1 MADDHTVLGRALIII
16 DAVLDSA
23 TPVSLANLAR
33 STGLPKPTTRRIANT
48 LAGRG
53 LLVRTSRGY
62 VSGPGLAELGA
73 RASAQMSD
81 RLHALPHLQELY
93 ARTHAVT
100 WLIDVTGE
108 RSWPVIS
115 SVFDRTIPTY
125 GNDIWPRNPVDPAIL
140 ATALGQLTYSNDVA
154 RAEGLLQSGVPQ
166 LTRHTPVQPNRIIR
180 SLIRA
185 DEEQVAVEYEQVRL
199 GWSCLAVPVTGRSN
213 QRAVLGLVERTPRFQ
228 TARFVTEARRVAD
241 DLSRT
246 WTIA

>member
-1 MADDHTVLGRALIII
+1 MTDDHTVLGRALIII

-23 TPVSLANLAR
+23 APLSLANLAR

-48 LAGRG
+48 LTGRG
-53 LLVRTSRGY
+53 LLVRTSNGY
-62 VSGPGLAELGA
+62 LSGPGLAELGA

-81 RLHALPHLQELY
+81 RLQALPHLQELY

-100 WLIDVTGE
+100 WLIDVTSE

-115 SVFDRTIPTY
+115 SVFDRTVPTY

-140 ATALGQLTYSNDVA
+140 ATALGQLTYSNDFA
-154 RAEGLLQSGVPQ
+154 RAESLLHSGVPQ
-166 LTRHTPVQPNRIIR
+166 LTRHTPVQPNRIIH

-185 DEEQVAVEYEQVRL
+185 GDEQVAVEYEQVRL

-213 QRAVLGLVERTPRFQ
+213 QRAVLGLVERTPKFH
-228 TARFVTEARRVAD
+228 TARFVTAARRVAD
-241 DLSRT
+241 DLGRT
-246 WTIA
+246 WTKD